1 MFNLFAGISLRFLFY
16 PAQERGRGEG
26 RNPKEGEISF
36 DSKLVKKM
44 KNLSVLEWL
53 RLNRGNNVSIKKK
66 ITLLDQI
73 QASKYSFKHTI

>member
-1 MFNLFAGISLRFLFY
+1 MFNLFAGIIQRFLFY

-26 RNPKEGEISF
+26 RTPKEGEISF

-53 RLNRGNNVSIKKK
+53 RLRRGNNVSIKKK
-66 ITLLDQI
+66 ITFLGQV
-73 QASKYSFKHTI
+73 